1 MELGCKYVC
10 LSGFSFAKTGDSQDS
25 RRWDHI
31 YPSLPFSPTLEHS
44 DIFGTFAFEK
54 NTFLI
59 TALVFTTL
67 TR

>member
-1 MELGCKYVC
+1 MELGCKYVY
-10 LSGFSFAKTGDSQDS
+10 LSGFSVAETGDSQDS

-31 YPSLPFSPTLEHS
+31 YLSLPFSPTLEHS